1 MASRTAKKNKDF
13 NKKINDVDEAKLK
26 ELEEERERLREEKE
40 LELRKALQEKE
51 DLKIRVEELKQTR
64 ILINQL
70 NKRLHQ
76 LKLQYHDQYTWE
88 RYFQCNDLPNPTIES
103 EINTYISLWNSNEQY
118 LSMDDVMNDCMKSF
132 KIIDELNILISE
144 LKVNDEDQFNLLKYN
159 NMKYKLRQQIYEKLD
174 RSIIDLL
181 TKAIYYKD
189 HETLNL
195 QKIWYN
201 HWIVICIWGNL
212 SKNPRIKQFTF
223 PEIDITFDI
232 PKVLT
237 LSDCVFLINFMKYD
251 NYSYKCQSYYPCKL
265 PKSIISETGNDE
277 VIQQDDTLI
286 VKNQF
291 NENKIQE
298 ETLLND
304 DDNIEKQQTTEMEE
318 AFEIPLED
326 RIPTPEPENWIKAD
340 MEEDAIDLGDYHV
353 IGGIIRFELLSLP
366 RQPKTVKGWTI
377 TTCVKPPKLHPFEYI
392 VDTSEEIKT
401 ENESVMEETPRKQEK
416 KEERPPIQVKIRIPK
431 SIIIVEDPLLARW
444 DPEKLQWRKTGI
456 QLIKFNE
463 DDNTIVFT
471 TSVFGIIAIF
481 QDFHINMPFQYWE
494 LRPLPLRRND
504 LINTTVQSIH
514 SDTTNDLTNI
524 RNSFITNEYQSIP
537 MIKSTTPMM
546 MKSNEAMN
554 QEVIDSSSPESMII
568 EHNQNDNT
576 EKLEECIILGPVTT
590 IGLSND
596 EYQSILQSSSSS
608 LSSITNQCL
617 LTIIG
622 GCIELRLHILGD
634 RISILPSIPVTET
647 IKGIGGDGKSINVTE
662 INDIDLIKHS
672 KRELNHL
679 WGKWFTFNELITV
692 LQQSGMNIFP
702 REDSVS
708 RIECLNKNR
717 LVEENL
723 YQHMALLSPS
733 MAFGW
738 SRWNSECHDDH
749 TIIVTA
755 VEHLDHE
762 DSVDEESWKVYSV
775 TRKKV
780 EQLEMKEYDEQ
791 FNPLSNPNQPFHAD
805 FYHMYMDFGCD
816 EGKRRVEEIDLK
828 YFETVNK
835 LLQATRLLV
844 FS

>member
-1 MASRTAKKNKDF
+1 MASQTAKRNKDS
-13 NKKINDVDEAKLK
+13 NKKINDVDETRLK
-26 ELEEERERLREEKE
+26 ELEEERERIREEKE

-51 DLKIRVEELKQTR
+51 DHKIRVEELKQTR
-64 ILINQL
+64 ILISQL

-76 LKLQYHDQYTWE
+76 LEIQCHDQYTWE
-88 RYFQCNDLPNPTIES
+88 RYFQCNDLPNPINES
-103 EINTYISLWNSNEQY
+103 EINTYISLWNSDEQH
-118 LSMDDVMNDCMKSF
+118 LSIEDVMNDCIKSF
-132 KIIDELNILISE
+132 KIIDELNLLISE
-144 LKVNDEDQFNLLKYN
+144 LTDHDEDQLHLFKYN
-159 NMKYKLRQQIYEKLD
+159 HMIHELRQQIDEKLD

-201 HWIVICIWGNL
+201 HWIVMCIWGNL

-251 NYSYKCQSYYPCKL
+251 NYSLKCQSYYPCKL
-265 PKSIISETGNDE
+265 SKSINSEVVSGE
-277 VIQQDDTLI
+277 MIQQDDTLI
-286 VKNQF
+286 EENQF
-291 NENKIQE
+291 NENKIE
-298 ETLLND
+298 EILLND
-304 DDNIEKQQTTEMEE
+304 DNSEKQQTTEEEE
-318 AFEIPLED
+318 AFEVIPED

-353 IGGIIRFELLSLP
+353 IGGIIRFELLTLP

-444 DPEKLQWRKTGI
+444 DPEKLQWRTTGI

-463 DDNTIVFT
+463 DDNTIVFN
-471 TSVFGIIAIF
+471 TSVFGTMAIF

-494 LRPLPLRRND
+494 LRPLPLKRND

-514 SDTTNDLTNI
+514 SDPINDPTNI
-524 RNSFITNEYQSIP
+524 KNSLITNEHQSIT
-537 MIKSTTPMM
+537 MIKSTTPI
-546 MKSNEAMN
+546 MKSNKPMN
-554 QEVIDSSSPESMII
+554 QEVINASSPEPIGI
-568 EHNQNDNT
+568 EHNQNGITDQST
-576 EKLEECIILGPVTT
+576 ECIILGPVTT
-590 IGLSND
+590 LGLSND
-596 EYQSILQSSSSS
+596 EYQSILQSSP
-608 LSSITNQCL
+608 ITNQCL
-617 LTIIG
+617 LIIMG

-647 IKGIGGDGKSINVTE
+647 IKGIGGDSSMINGSSKGINVTE
-662 INDIDLIKHS
+662 RNDTDILKHS

-679 WGKWFTFNELITV
+679 WGKWFTLNELITV

-708 RIECLNKNR
+708 RIDCLNKNR

-755 VEHLDHE
+755 VEHIDHE

-780 EQLEMKEYDEQ
+780 QQLEMKEYDEQ
-791 FNPLSNPNQPFHAD
+791 FSPLSNPNQSFHAD

-828 YFETVNK
+828 YFKTVNK

>member
-1 MASRTAKKNKDF
+1 
-13 NKKINDVDEAKLK
+13 
-26 ELEEERERLREEKE
+26 
-40 LELRKALQEKE
+40 
-51 DLKIRVEELKQTR
+51 
-64 ILINQL
+64 
-70 NKRLHQ
+70 
-76 LKLQYHDQYTWE
+76 WE
-88 RYFQCNDLPNPTIES
+88 RYFQCDDLPNPIIES
-103 EINTYISLWNSNEQY
+103 EINTYISLWNSDEQHI
-118 LSMDDVMNDCMKSF
+118 SIEDVMNDCIKSF
-132 KIIDELNILISE
+132 KIINELNLLISE
-144 LKVNDEDQFNLLKYN
+144 LTDHDEDQLHLVKYN
-159 NMKYKLRQQIYEKLD
+159 DMIHQLRQQIDEKLD

-189 HETLNL
+189 NETLNL
-195 QKIWYN
+195 QKIW
-201 HWIVICIWGNL
+201 
-212 SKNPRIKQFTF
+212 IKQFTF

-251 NYSYKCQSYYPCKL
+251 NYSFKCQSYYPCKL
-265 PKSIISETGNDE
+265 PKSISGEM
-277 VIQQDDTLI
+277 IQQNDTLI
-286 VKNQF
+286 EENQL
-291 NENKIQE
+291 NENKIE
-298 ETLLND
+298 EILLND
-304 DDNIEKQQTTEMEE
+304 DNSEKQQTTEMEE
-318 AFEIPLED
+318 AFEIPPED
-326 RIPTPEPENWIKAD
+326 RIPTPESENWIKTD

-353 IGGIIRFELLSLP
+353 IGGIIRFELLTLP

-401 ENESVMEETPRKQEK
+401 ESESVMEETPRKQEK

-444 DPEKLQWRKTGI
+444 DPEKLQWRTTGI

-463 DDNTIVFT
+463 DDNTIVFN
-471 TSVFGIIAIF
+471 TSVFGTIAIF

-504 LINTTVQSIH
+504 LINTTLQSIH
-514 SDTTNDLTNI
+514 SDPINDPTNIKNSFTTN
-524 RNSFITNEYQSIP
+524 EHQSIT
-537 MIKSTTPMM
+537 MIKSTTPI
-546 MKSNEAMN
+546 MKSNKAMN
-554 QEVIDSSSPESMII
+554 QEVINAISPEPIVI
-568 EHNQNDNT
+568 EHNQNGITD
-576 EKLEECIILGPVTT
+576 KSKECIILGPVTT
-590 IGLSND
+590 LGLSND
-596 EYQSILQSSSSS
+596 EYQSILQSSS
-608 LSSITNQCL
+608 ITNQCL
-617 LTIIG
+617 LIIMG

-634 RISILPSIPVTET
+634 RISILPSNPLTET
-647 IKGIGGDGKSINVTE
+647 IKGIGGDRSMVNGPNKGTNVTE
-662 INDIDLIKHS
+662 TNDTDLLKHS

-679 WGKWFTFNELITV
+679 WGKWFTLNELITV

-708 RIECLNKNR
+708 RIDCLNKNR

-738 SRWNSECHDDH
+738 SRWNSECNDDH

-755 VEHLDHE
+755 VEHIDHE

-780 EQLEMKEYDEQ
+780 QQLEMKEYDEQ
-791 FNPLSNPNQPFHAD
+791 FSPLSNPNQPFHAD

-828 YFETVNK
+828 YFKTVNK

>member
-1 MASRTAKKNKDF
+1 M
-13 NKKINDVDEAKLK
+13 NDVDETRLK

-51 DLKIRVEELKQTR
+51 DHKIRVEELKQTR
-64 ILINQL
+64 ILISQL

-76 LKLQYHDQYTWE
+76 LEIQCHDQYTWE
-88 RYFQCNDLPNPTIES
+88 RYFQCNDLPNPTNER
-103 EINTYISLWNSNEQY
+103 EINTYISLWNSDEQH
-118 LSMDDVMNDCMKSF
+118 LSIEDVMNDCIKSF
-132 KIIDELNILISE
+132 KIIDELNLLISE
-144 LKVNDEDQFNLLKYN
+144 LTDHDEDQLHLFKYN
-159 NMKYKLRQQIYEKLD
+159 HMIHELRQQIDEKLD

-201 HWIVICIWGNL
+201 HWIVLCIWGNL

-251 NYSYKCQSYYPCKL
+251 NYSLKCQSYYPCKL
-265 PKSIISETGNDE
+265 PKSINSELVNGE
-277 VIQQDDTLI
+277 MIQQDDTLI
-286 VKNQF
+286 KENQF
-291 NENKIQE
+291 NENKIE
-298 ETLLND
+298 EILLND
-304 DDNIEKQQTTEMEE
+304 DNSEKQQTTEMEE
-318 AFEIPLED
+318 TFEVIPED

-353 IGGIIRFELLSLP
+353 IGGIIRFELLTLP

-392 VDTSEEIKT
+392 VDISEEIKT

-444 DPEKLQWRKTGI
+444 DPEKLQWRTTGI

-463 DDNTIVFT
+463 DDNTIVFN
-471 TSVFGIIAIF
+471 TSVFGTMAIF

-494 LRPLPLRRND
+494 LRPLPLKRND

-514 SDTTNDLTNI
+514 SDPINDPTNI
-524 RNSFITNEYQSIP
+524 KNSLITNEHQSIT
-537 MIKSTTPMM
+537 MIKSTTPI
-546 MKSNEAMN
+546 MKSNKPMN
-554 QEVIDSSSPESMII
+554 QEVITASSPEPIGI
-568 EHNQNDNT
+568 EHNQNGITDQS
-576 EKLEECIILGPVTT
+576 KECIILGPVTT
-590 IGLSND
+590 LGLSND
-596 EYQSILQSSSSS
+596 EYQSILQSSS
-608 LSSITNQCL
+608 IINQCL
-617 LTIIG
+617 LIIMG

-647 IKGIGGDGKSINVTE
+647 IKGNGGDSSMTNGSSKGINVTE
-662 INDIDLIKHS
+662 KNDTDLLKHS

-679 WGKWFTFNELITV
+679 W
-692 LQQSGMNIFP
+692 GMNIFP

-708 RIECLNKNR
+708 RIDCLNKNR

-755 VEHLDHE
+755 VEHIDHE

-780 EQLEMKEYDEQ
+780 QQLEMKEYDEQ
-791 FNPLSNPNQPFHAD
+791 FSPLSNPNQPFHAD

-816 EGKRRVEEIDLK
+816 EGTRRVEEIDLK
-828 YFETVNK
+828 YFKTVNK

>member
-1 MASRTAKKNKDF
+1 MASRPAKKNRDSS
-13 NKKINDVDEAKLK
+13 KKLNNVDETKLR
-26 ELEEERERLREEKE
+26 ELEEEKERLREEKE

-51 DLKIRVEELKQTR
+51 DLKIRIEELKETR
-64 ILINQL
+64 TLINEQ
-70 NKRLHQ
+70 NKRLQQ
-76 LKLQYHDQYTWE
+76 LELQCRNQYTWK
-88 RYFQCNDLPNPTIES
+88 RYFQCDDLPNPTLEN
-103 EINTYISLWNSNEQY
+103 EINTYISLWNSNEQR
-118 LSMDDVMNDCMKSF
+118 LSIEDVMDDCVNSF
-132 KIIDELNILISE
+132 KIIDELNLLISQ
-144 LKVNDEDQFNLLKYN
+144 LMDTDEDHKILSKYN
-159 NMKYKLRQQIYEKLD
+159 QMKHELRKQIYHKLD
-174 RSIIDLL
+174 RSIIETL
-181 TKAIYYKD
+181 TRAIYYAD

-201 HWIVICIWGNL
+201 NWIVLCIWGNL

-223 PEIDITFDI
+223 TEIDLTFDI
-232 PKVLT
+232 SKVLT
-237 LSDCVFLINFMKYD
+237 LSDCAFLINFIKFD
-251 NYSYKCQSYYPCKL
+251 NYSFQCQSYYPCKL
-265 PKSIISETGNDE
+265 PKSIHTESVIHE
-277 VIQQDDTLI
+277 VIQQDGTLNE
-286 VKNQF
+286 KNPF
-291 NENKIQE
+291 NESKTE

-304 DDNIEKQQTTEMEE
+304 DNGEKQQTNEVEE
-318 AFEIPLED
+318 VFEIPPED

-353 IGGIIRFELLSLP
+353 IGGVIRFELVSLP

-377 TTCVKPPKLHPFEYI
+377 TTCVKPPKLHPFEYV

-401 ENESVMEETPRKQEK
+401 ENESVVEETPRKQEK

-431 SIIIVEDPLLARW
+431 CIIIVEDPLLARW
-444 DPEKLQWRKTGI
+444 DPEKLQWRTTGI

-463 DDNTIVFT
+463 DDNTIVFS
-471 TSVFGIIAIF
+471 TSVFGTIAIF
-481 QDFHINMPFQYWE
+481 QDYHINMPFQYWE

-504 LINTTVQSIH
+504 LNNTIVQSIH
-514 SDTTNDLTNI
+514 SDTTSATTNVK
-524 RNSFITNEYQSIP
+524 NSIITNEQQSIP
-537 MIKSTTPMM
+537 MVKSTTPI
-546 MKSNEAMN
+546 MKSNEATSK
-554 QEVIDSSSPESMII
+554 EVINGSSPEPMII
-568 EHNQNDNT
+568 EHNQNGITD
-576 EKLEECIILGPVTT
+576 KSKECIILGPVPTL
-590 IGLSND
+590 GLSND
-596 EYQSILQSSSSS
+596 EYQSILQSSST
-608 LSSITNQCL
+608 TNQCL

-634 RISILPSIPVTET
+634 RISILPNTLATEKSI
-647 IKGIGGDGKSINVTE
+647 GIGSDSTMFNGSSKGINVTE
-662 INDIDLIKHS
+662 KNDTDLLKHT

-679 WGKWFTFNELITV
+679 WGKWFTLNELITV

-755 VEHLDHE
+755 VEHVDHE
-762 DSVDEESWKVYSV
+762 DSIDEESWKVYSI

-780 EQLEMKEYDEQ
+780 QQLEMKEYDEQ
-791 FNPLSNPNQPFHAD
+791 FCPISNPNQPFHAD
-805 FYHMYMDFGCD
+805 FYHMYMDFGCE

-828 YFETVNK
+828 YLKTVHK